1 MSVVGWSCL
10 CRVGI
15 LVILKLHCVWWAFQ
29 GPMAIFRANHPHAT
43 LQHMNSPW
51 SSFLAPRSST
61 RTCSSYGSQ
70 QSPCFA
76 ETGLILVPLTSMH
89 RFLTNQEEA
98 KVQLVPRSI
107 LAILR
112 SAGMCCWWLLIHY
125 PFTGK
130 ISWAYSHPLH
140 SPPLKKFCPIPHFE
154 ELSCFI
160 DNSEWDPILLCNL
173 SLKILFQTSRAT
185 LGLSISDLM
194 NQSCSISA

>member
-1 MSVVGWSCL
+1 MSFSGAD
-10 CRVGI
+10 GD
-15 LVILKLHCVWWAFQ
+15 FQ
-29 GPMAIFRANHPHAT
+29 GWPSPCHSSAHG
-43 LQHMNSPW
+43 SPW

-98 KVQLVPRSI
+98 EVQLVPRSI

-130 ISWAYSHPLH
+130 IPWAYSHPLH

-160 DNSEWDPILLCNL
+160 YSSEWDPSLLCNL
-173 SLKILFQTSRAT
+173 SLKILFQTSRLHWVCPSQIWWTRAA
-185 LGLSISDLM
+185 
-194 NQSCSISA
+194 QSLHNL